1 MPYKSFPTRE
11 DIERRAFQIYM
22 ARGREQGK
30 ALEHWLIAE
39 AELIEACNRALARR
53 TKKWEAPYR
62 LAA

>member
-1 MPYKSFPTRE
+1 
-11 DIERRAFQIYM
+11 M